1 MIKTATRLDSVQEY
15 YFATKLREV
24 RALLES
30 DKPIINAGIG
40 NPDLLPPDQV
50 IPAITAALQDPKAH
64 GYQSY
69 LGLPELREAMSQFYQ
84 TQYKVT
90 LDSETEIIPL
100 MGSKEGILH
109 ISMAFLNSGDYVLIP
124 DPGYPTYASA
134 ARLCE
139 AIPVAYDLKE
149 ENHWLPD
156 FEALEQLDLS
166 KVKIMWIN
174 YPHMPTSAAGS
185 KELFEKLVHFAKKHE
200 ILLVNDNPYS
210 CVGYEDK
217 ISLHQVAGSKGGVLE
232 LNSISKTFNMPGW
245 RVGMLTGN
253 ASLLKEVLKVKTNMD
268 SGMFYG
274 IQKGAITALRTDYNW
289 LENQN
294 KIYKTR
300 RALTIQ
306 LAETLNLI
314 PQEQNGG
321 LFLWC
326 KLPDGMT
333 DDKAFVNELLYE
345 HHIFIAPGSIFGKN
359 GEGFVR
365 FSLCVNEELIQEMIH
380 RVSKTVEA

>member
-24 RALLES
+24 RSLLEEG
-30 DKPIINAGIG
+30 KPIINAGIG

-50 IPAITAALQDPKAH
+50 IPAITAAMQDPKAH

-69 LGLPELREAMSQFYQ
+69 LGLPELRESMSQFYSMH
-84 TQYKVT
+84 YNVA
-90 LDSETEIIPL
+90 LDSASEVIPL

-109 ISMAFLNSGDYVLIP
+109 ISMAFLNPGDAVLIP

-134 ARLCE
+134 TRLCE

-149 ENHWLPD
+149 ENHWIPD

-274 IQKGAITALRTDYNW
+274 IQKGAIAALKTDASW

-294 KIYKTR
+294 KIYETR

-306 LAETLNLI
+306 LAKTLNLK

-326 KLPDGMT
+326 KLPDGMK
-333 DDKAFVNELLYE
+333 DDKGFVDRLLHE
-345 HHIFIAPGSIFGKN
+345 NDIFIAPGSIFGKN
-359 GEGFVR
+359 GESYVR

>member
-24 RALLES
+24 RALS
-30 DKPIINAGIG
+30 DSGKPIINAGIG
-40 NPDLLPPDQV
+40 NPDLLPPDHV
-50 IPAITAALQDPKAH
+50 LPALATALQDPKAH

-69 LGLPELREAMSQFYQ
+69 LGLPELRAAMAGFYKK
-84 TQYKVT
+84 QYEVT
-90 LDSETEIIPL
+90 LDPATEIIPL

-109 ISMAFLNSGDYVLIP
+109 ISMAFLNPGDQVLIP

-134 ARLCE
+134 TRLCE
-139 AIPVAYDLKE
+139 ATPVVYDLKE

-166 KVKIMWIN
+166 KVKIMWTN
-174 YPHMPTSAAGS
+174 YPHMPTGAAGS
-185 KELFEKLVHFAKKHE
+185 KEVFEKLITFAAKHE

-210 CVGYEDK
+210 CLYDGRLS
-217 ISLHQVAGSKGGVLE
+217 IHQVSGSKEVALE
-232 LNSISKTFNMPGW
+232 LNSISKTYNMAGW

-274 IQKGAITALRTDYNW
+274 IQHGAIAALKTDNSW

-294 KIYKTR
+294 KIYKAR
-300 RALTIQ
+300 RALTMQ
-306 LAETLNLI
+306 LAKTLPLKL
-314 PQEQNGG
+314 QEQDGG

-326 KLPDGMT
+326 KLPDGMK
-333 DDKAFVNELLYE
+333 DDKVFVDKLLHE
-345 HHIFIAPGSIFGKN
+345 NDIFIAPGSVFGKN

-365 FSLCVNEELIQEMIH
+365 FSLCVEEEMIKEMID
-380 RVSKTVEA
+380 RVSKKVAL

>member
-1 MIKTATRLDSVQEY
+1 MIQTAKRLDSVQEY

-24 RALLES
+24 RSLS
-30 DKPIINAGIG
+30 DLGKPIINAGIG
-40 NPDLLPPDQV
+40 NPDLQPPEPVLP
-50 IPAITAALQDPKAH
+50 ALAAALQHPKAH

-69 LGLPELREAMSQFYQ
+69 LGLPELRTAMSSFYKK
-84 TQYKVT
+84 QYQVA
-90 LDSETEIIPL
+90 LDPTTEIIPL

-109 ISMAFLNSGDYVLIP
+109 ISMAFLNPGDQVLIP

-134 ARLCE
+134 TRLCE

-149 ENHWLPD
+149 ENNWLPD
-156 FEALEQLDLS
+156 FEALERLDLD
-166 KVKIMWIN
+166 KIKIMWTN
-174 YPHMPTSAAGS
+174 YPHMPTGAPGS
-185 KELFEKLVHFAKKHE
+185 KELFEKLIAFATNHE

-210 CVGYEDK
+210 CLYEDRLS
-217 ISLHQVAGSKGGVLE
+217 IHQVSGSKEVALE

-245 RVGMLTGN
+245 RVGMLTGK
-253 ASLLKEVLKVKTNMD
+253 ADVLKEVLKVKTNMD

-274 IQKGAITALRTDYNW
+274 IQHGAIAALKTDNRW

-294 KIYKTR
+294 DIYKKR
-300 RALTIQ
+300 RILTMQ
-306 LAETLNLI
+306 FAKTLHLT

-333 DDKAFVNELLYE
+333 DDKAFVDNLLHE
-345 HHIFIAPGSIFGKN
+345 NDIFIAPGSIFGKN

-365 FSLCVNEELIQEMIH
+365 FSLCVEEETIKEMID
-380 RVSKTVEA
+380 RVSKKVAL

>member
-1 MIKTATRLDSVQEY
+1 MIKAATRLDSVQEY

-24 RALLES
+24 RSLLEEG
-30 DKPIINAGIG
+30 KPIINAGIG
-40 NPDLLPPDQV
+40 NPDLLPPEQV

-69 LGLPELREAMSQFYQ
+69 LGLPELREAMSQFYK
-84 TQYKVT
+84 THYSVS
-90 LDSETEIIPL
+90 LDAESEIIPL

-109 ISMAFLNSGDYVLIP
+109 ISMAFLNPGDAVLIP

-134 ARLCE
+134 TRLCE
-139 AIPVAYDLKE
+139 AMPVTYALKE

-156 FEALEQLDLS
+156 LEELEQLDLS

-174 YPHMPTSAAGS
+174 YPHMPTSVAGS

-217 ISLHQVAGSKGGVLE
+217 ISVHQVAHSKDVVLE

-245 RVGMLTGN
+245 RVGMLTGK
-253 ASLLKEVLKVKTNMD
+253 STLLKEVLKVKTNMD

-274 IQKGAITALRTDYNW
+274 VQKGAIAALKTSDDW
-289 LENQN
+289 IENQN
-294 KIYKTR
+294 RIYKIR
-300 RALTIQ
+300 RDLTIQ
-306 LAETLNLI
+306 LAEKLEI
-314 PQEQNGG
+314 QPQEQNGG
-321 LFLWC
+321 LFVWC
-326 KLPDGMT
+326 KLPNGMT
-333 DDKAFVNELLYE
+333 DDKAFVDQLLHE
-345 HHIFIAPGSIFGKN
+345 SHIFIAPGSIFGKN
-359 GEGFVR
+359 GEGYVR
-365 FSLCVNEELIQEMIH
+365 FSLCVNEDKIQEMIH
-380 RVSKTVEA
+380 KVTKKVEA